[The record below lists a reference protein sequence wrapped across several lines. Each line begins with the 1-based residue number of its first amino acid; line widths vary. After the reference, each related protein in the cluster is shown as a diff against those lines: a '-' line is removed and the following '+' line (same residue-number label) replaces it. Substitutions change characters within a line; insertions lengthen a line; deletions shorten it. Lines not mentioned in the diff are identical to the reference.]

1 MSRANMPAPKILS
14 FDLDGTLVDHSFSN
28 AIWHEVVPGLVA
40 QKRGMALEEAK
51 SWVFSQYQEVGEAS
65 LEWYDLGYWFER
77 FGLREDWREVLF
89 RYRHLIR
96 PFPEV
101 RKVLESLAQRY
112 PLMIVSNASRAFI
125 EVELSHKDFQG
136 LQFFR
141 IVSAT
146 SDWGQVKKTGE
157 FYRSLCEELG
167 LDPAQVVHVGD
178 HEEFDFL
185 APKEAGMAA
194 YFLDRSGVAT
204 GDHVVRNLEEFSLKV
219 MDGHWSPVGRR

>member
-1 MSRANMPAPKILS
+1 MSSVKIIS

-28 AIWHEVVPGLVA
+28 VIWHEVIPERVA
-40 QKRGMALEEAK
+40 QKRGMTLEEAK

-65 LEWYDLGYWFER
+65 LEWYDLEYWFKR
-77 FGLREDWREVLF
+77 FAIGEDWREVLF

-96 PFPEV
+96 PFPEA

-125 EVELSHKDFQG
+125 QVELSHKDFQG

-157 FYRSLCEELG
+157 FYRRLCEELG

-185 APKEAGMAA
+185 APREAGMGA
-194 YFLDRSGVAT
+194 YLLDRSGAAT
-204 GDHVVRNLEEFSLKV
+204 GDHVVRDLEEFCLRV
-219 MDGHWSPVGRR
+219 MDGDWSPLRGQ

>member
-1 MSRANMPAPKILS
+1 MSHLKMIS

-28 AIWHEVVPGLVA
+28 AIWHHVVPELVA
-40 QKRGMALEEAK
+40 QKTGMTREEAK

-65 LEWYDLGYWFER
+65 LEWYDLEYWFKR
-77 FGLREDWREVLF
+77 FGLREDWREVLA
-89 RYRHLIR
+89 RHRDLIR

-101 RKVLESLAQRY
+101 RGVLESLAQRY

-125 EVELSHKDFQG
+125 EEELSHKDFQG

-146 SDWGQVKKTGE
+146 SDWGQVKKTGG
-157 FYRSLCEELG
+157 FYRRLCEALG
-167 LDPAQVVHVGD
+167 IDPTRVVHVGD

-185 APKEAGMAA
+185 APKEAGMEA
-194 YFLDRSGVAT
+194 YFLDRSGVAR
-204 GDHVVRNLEEFSLKV
+204 GDHVVRDLEEFSLKV
-219 MDGHWSPVGRR
+219 TDGHWSPGGGR